1 MDSSKNLLL
10 SLGKIDEV
18 ALESAAVVETETGV
32 EAESAAVAAG
42 VIAAETVTAFVAA
55 PTAAS
60 RGGMC
65 GSPWYHAL
73 GLFAC
78 GNRRRL
84 E

>member
-1 MDSSKNLLL
+1 M
-10 SLGKIDEV
+10 
-18 ALESAAVVETETGV
+18 AETETGV
-32 EAESAAVAAG
+32 EAESAAVAETEAGVEAETAAAGRGRGSGAAG

>member
-32 EAESAAVAAG
+32 EAETAAVAAG

-60 RGGMC
+60 RGGC
-65 GSPWYHAL
+65 GSPWYHAH